1 MEVKCCL
8 PILQRRQLSPTK
20 SKKLLKGSRCS
31 TVALIVLSVSAVLS
45 LMFH

>member
-1 MEVKCCL
+1 MEVKCSL
-8 PILQRRQLSPTK
+8 PILQMRQLSPTK

-31 TVALIVLSVSAVLS
+31 TVALTVLSVSAFQS

>member
-1 MEVKCCL
+1 MEVKCYL

-31 TVALIVLSVSAVLS
+31 SVALTVLSVSAVLS